1 MKKLKVITASPG
13 LSGAGL
19 IFDYLLSRKDFVS
32 PFKKIPD
39 DDQQTEFKFISD
51 PGGLNSLY
59 KGFYEN
65 FSVNNASYVFYEFK
79 NYLNNLKKLTI
90 IKNDKKIKL
99 YNKYFFNEANK
110 FIKKIVITQYYGL
123 PQYFRIGLNKK
134 DRALWKI
141 VNKFKSA
148 QEFKVLDMVLP
159 VEKKIFIKEAT
170 NFVDLILKKL
180 AREKDRN
187 LVIDQGAN
195 FFRPIESTKFFSNKK
210 IILVTRDPRS
220 IFSSMKKRQSL
231 AYPGHNISVFIE
243 WYKNLM
249 KFSQKHKNSK
259 EIIYIKYENFLTNHQ
274 FEAKR
279 LLKFLNLKPT
289 KQINFNLQNSK
300 INIFKAKKNL
310 TKKELKLIEKK
321 LKKYLQW
328 PKKNYI

>member
-1 MKKLKVITASPG
+1 MRKLKVITASPG

-39 DDQQTEFKFISD
+39 ENQETEFRFISD

-79 NYLNNLKKLTI
+79 KYLNNLKKLTI
-90 IKNDKKIKL
+90 IKEGKKVKL
-99 YNKYFFNEANK
+99 YNKYFFNEAEN
-110 FIKKIVITQYYGL
+110 FVKKIVSTQYYGL
-123 PQYFRIGLNKK
+123 PQYFRIGLDKK
-134 DRALWKI
+134 NRVLWKI
-141 VNKFKSA
+141 MNKFKSA
-148 QEFKVLDMVLP
+148 QEFKLLDMILP

-170 NFVDLILKKL
+170 NFVDIILKKL
-180 AREKDRN
+180 AEEKAKN

-195 FFRPIESTKFFSNKK
+195 FFRPIESTIFFSNKK
-210 IILVTRDPRS
+210 IILITRDPRS
-220 IFSSMKKRQSL
+220 IFSSMKKRKSL
-231 AYPGHNISVFIE
+231 AYPGHNIKLFIK

-249 KFSQKHKNSK
+249 KFVENNKNSK
-259 EIIYIKYENFLTNHQ
+259 EIINIKYENFLINHQ
-274 FEAKR
+274 FESKR

-289 KQINFNLQNSK
+289 KQSNFNLQNSK
-300 INIFKAKKNL
+300 INIFKAEKNL
-310 TKKELKLIEKK
+310 TKKELRLIEKK